1 MSYDLIISCCS
12 ATKSCPTLCNPMDCS
27 REDSVSFTISP
38 SLHKFLSIELVM
50 SSNYLILCHPLPLCF
65 PSIRVFSNEYTLC
78 NRWPRYWSFSF
89 IPSNEYSG
97 LIFFR
102 IDWFDPCSPRDSEES
117 SPAPQFKSINSLAL
131 SLLYRPTCTSV
142 HD

>member
-50 SSNYLILCHPLPLCF
+50 SSNYLILCHPLPLCLQSF
-65 PSIRVFSNEYTLC
+65 PASGYFPMNTLYATGGQSIGASA
-78 NRWPRYWSFSF
+78 SFLPMN
-89 IPSNEYSG
+89 IQG
-97 LIFFR
+97 
-102 IDWFDPCSPRDSEES
+102 
-117 SPAPQFKSINSLAL
+117 
-131 SLLYRPTCTSV
+131 
-142 HD
+142 